1 MPLKTN
7 TFPNTNMTEGRISPI
22 TIYVVDKMP
31 VTATSSALNHPVS
44 MATSTVVTCVTPTIV
59 VVNPA
64 MAKPSTSAVSTTS
77 STQGSV
83 MSSSVSLAGS
93 TPNLGNLGEASAQRS
108 RSNEVQSMLKPDLHK
123 GIEVE
128 NVMEESAMEVD
139 PESLEIDNEQQ
150 GTRNKNYRS
159 RSVDDLE
166 SAEVDLDKSLAA
178 GDKVMSKDA
187 GKEFTGQQPAQLDT
201 TGDFKAKMSEN
212 QPKVTL
218 ASELLRKSDIT
229 RAETPTN
236 EHSVTVIQSHCTP
249 VLIHTGPPRSNEGT
263 PNSGNKS
270 NSATP
275 GSKSAI
281 EIMASFAPY
290 FISPS
295 NMTNQEPRCQCVS
308 ERKYRPVFP
317 KLSTASNACTVSPF
331 LDKEKSK
338 SSPRKKQLQ
347 QKARSILP
355 KGFVISTFTSP
366 TKKAASSL
374 VDRAK
379 GMKSPRGKSKGLFSP
394 QKGTGLRKILPNL
407 LVPSKA
413 VVNITHK
420 IISDT
425 SKNERNL
432 NKNEKFETEDDLESQ
447 KDTASEYDTQESE
460 LMSDDMLETFDND
473 EDFEVVEN
481 ENQNV
486 NNNAGEEKSADTES
500 EDTQSEDGNETQDDG
515 DSQEEN
521 VDIDDEDHMA
531 NLMEASTTL
540 RSVLEFT

>member
-22 TIYVVDKMP
+22 TIYVVDDMP
-31 VTATSSALNHPVS
+31 VTAASSALNHPVS

-93 TPNLGNLGEASAQRS
+93 TPNLGNLGDASAQRS

-139 PESLEIDNEQQ
+139 PESSEIDNEQQ
-150 GTRNKNYRS
+150 GTRNKKYRS

-166 SAEVDLDKSLAA
+166 SAEVDLDKSQADAEKETAPPQTALFDTI
-178 GDKVMSKDA
+178 GDSQA
-187 GKEFTGQQPAQLDT
+187 T
-201 TGDFKAKMSEN
+201 MSEN

-236 EHSVTVIQSHCTP
+236 EDSVTVIQSHCTP

-295 NMTNQEPRCQCVS
+295 NMTNQERRCQCVS

-425 SKNERNL
+425 SKNGRNL
-432 NKNEKFETEDDLESQ
+432 NKNEKFETEDDMESQ

-473 EDFEVVEN
+473 EDFEVVEEN

-521 VDIDDEDHMA
+521 VDVDDEDHMA

-540 RSVLEFT
+540 RSVL